1 MYSTPY
7 CPIWCG
13 YEVIIVEIMNVGR
26 SNHGGN
32 NGERGGGVKERRNY
46 CIRSY
51 LSIIQRKSLEINM

>member
-32 NGERGGGVKERRNY
+32 NGERGGGKREKELLHT
-46 CIRSY
+46 IVP
-51 LSIIQRKSLEINM
+51 LDHPT